1 VKTAPRS
8 GSAVLVALIA
18 LLGWGGPL
26 SAQPQAP
33 PGREGALVR
42 EAATLEARN
51 DHPGAE
57 RVLRSVLEQFP
68 SSAGGLFAIE
78 RALRSQDRLS
88 EILPLIDVALG
99 VDPRIPGV
107 RAMKLRILTEVDSLA
122 TLEREVEEWI
132 RAEPRSPEPYRE
144 LARMYERAYGPVRA
158 VTLLRDGRREL
169 GDPAAFSLE
178 LGDLLLSTGQVEGAA
193 HEWSLAL
200 GGDGAL
206 TSAVL
211 RRVGQ
216 LPKDSVQVVRHL
228 LDALATEPTS
238 VLRRQAGVQI
248 AMEAGLLDD
257 ALRFARDV
265 TPTLAAGPKRMFLE
279 GMARRAEQIGA
290 PSLVLWAAE
299 GLRQNPTNAAD
310 LRASEIRIVQAA
322 LATGDTT
329 RAIAAQLRLAES
341 LPPAS
346 EQRLRVMVEL
356 IRIESHRVEFALLER
371 RLEAFRAEFPGT
383 SELDELAAVLAR
395 GLYAQGN
402 REAAASVLT
411 GVRGPRSTLER
422 AFMRLDEGDI
432 AGGEASLRQAIASL
446 PPAMATG
453 TIQLLSLLARVS
465 RPGASEL
472 ARAAVLN
479 HRGATREAID
489 HLVDALARLPE
500 RDHPGLL
507 AHAARIADESADPD
521 RAAELRGRLV
531 NAFASAPETAE
542 ATLELARW
550 QARSGRSQE
559 AVALLEALII
569 DRPNSPLVPDA
580 RRELDRLRSRPPGG
594 PS

>member
-1 VKTAPRS
+1 MTAPRS
-8 GSAVLVALIA
+8 ASVALA
-18 LLGWGGPL
+18 ALMVLLGWSGL
-26 SAQPQAP
+26 SAQPQSP
-33 PGREGALVR
+33 PGRETALVR
-42 EAATLEARN
+42 EAANLEARN

-57 RVLRSVLEQFP
+57 RVLRSLLDQFP

-88 EILPLIDVALG
+88 EVLPLIDVALG

-107 RAMKLRILTEVDSLA
+107 RAMKLRILTEVDSLS
-122 TLEREVEEWI
+122 TLEREVEEWV
-132 RAEPRSPEPYRE
+132 RAEPQSPEPYRE
-144 LARMYERAYGPVRA
+144 LARMYERAYGPGRA
-158 VTLLRDGRREL
+158 IALLRDGRRAL

-178 LGDLLLSTGQVEGAA
+178 VGDLLLRTGQVEGAA

-211 RRVGQ
+211 RRVGE
-216 LPKDSVQVVRHL
+216 LPKDSVQVVHHL
-228 LDALATEPTS
+228 LDALATEPTT

-248 AMEAGLLDD
+248 AMEAGLLDA

-290 PSLVLWAAE
+290 PDLVLWAAE

-310 LRASEIRIVQAA
+310 LRATEIRIVQAA

-329 RAIAAQLRLAES
+329 RALAAQLRLAES

-356 IRIESHRVEFALLER
+356 IRIESHRVEPALLER
-371 RLEAFRAEFPGT
+371 RLEALRAEFPGA
-383 SELDELAAVLAR
+383 SALDELASVLAS
-395 GLYAQGN
+395 GLWAQGH

-432 AGGEASLRQAIASL
+432 AGGEAALREAIASL
-446 PPAMATG
+446 PPAMATE

-465 RPGASEL
+465 RPGAGEV

-479 HRGATREAID
+479 HRGATREAVD
-489 HLVDALARLPE
+489 HIVDALVRLPE
-500 RDHPGLL
+500 RDHPALL
-507 AHAARIADESADPD
+507 AHAARIADGGDDPD
-521 RAAELRGRLV
+521 RAAELRGRLLH
-531 NAFASAPETAE
+531 AFDSAPEAAE
-542 ATLELARW
+542 ATLGLARW
-550 QARSGRSQE
+550 QARSGRSQD
-559 AVALLEALII
+559 AVALLEALIV